1 MVAAAQ
7 GGTHDNGRRTWGHSM
22 VVDPWGQ
29 VLAVQDEGAAV
40 VLAELEP
47 ARLAACR
54 ARLPALRH
62 RVLG

>member
-1 MVAAAQ
+1 MDEALFTRLAQ
-7 GGTHDNGRRTWGHSM
+7 RM
-22 VVDPWGQ
+22 
-29 VLAVQDEGAAV
+29 DEGAAV

-47 ARLAACR
+47 AQLAACR